1 MNNSHGHVLVLHLQ
15 FHEGVRTFRE
25 VASVRHIMRS
35 ISVSC
40 SRQRFKAGMVDLRV
54 GRKAGGTGAPDLAM
68 SLLAGP
74 LVNNLMTSTWSSAMD
89 QWWQLLICLGF
100 QKEYQHGGVLL
111 EDVGRCWKML
121 EDVGRKKYHV
131 QTWPMW
137 FEGSSLTISTQTK
150 EQGSW
155 WIRVKNT
162 RRKLQ
167 NYFDH
172 LTFVSRHHLEFWTL
186 KLVLKVK
193 CS

>member
-54 GRKAGGTGAPDLAM
+54 GRKAGGDRR
-68 SLLAGP
+68 
-74 LVNNLMTSTWSSAMD
+74 TWSSNEPFS
-89 QWWQLLICLGF
+89 WTPREQLDDIDMIFRNGPMVTALDLLGLS
-100 QKEYQHGGVLL
+100 ERVSARWCI
-111 EDVGRCWKML
+111 VGRCWKML

>member
-15 FHEGVRTFRE
+15 LHEGVRTFRE

-40 SRQRFKAGMVDLRV
+40 SRQRFKAGMVDLRI
-54 GRKAGGTGAPDLAM
+54 GRKAGGDRC
-68 SLLAGP
+68 S
-74 LVNNLMTSTWSSAMD
+74 WSSNEPSMD

-100 QKEYQHGGVLL
+100 QKEYQHGVVL
-111 EDVGRCWKML
+111 L

-150 EQGSW
+150 EQGVR
-155 WIRVKNT
+155 WIRVKSK

-172 LTFVSRHHLEFWTL
+172 LTFVSRHHLEFWTF

-193 CS
+193 CY